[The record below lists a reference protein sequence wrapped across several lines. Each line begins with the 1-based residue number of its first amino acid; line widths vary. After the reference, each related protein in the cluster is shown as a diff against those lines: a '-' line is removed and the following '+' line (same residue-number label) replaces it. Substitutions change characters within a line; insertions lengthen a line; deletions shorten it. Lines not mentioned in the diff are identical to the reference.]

1 MPAEISGA
9 DTAWILVSSALV
21 MFMTPGLALFY
32 GGLVRTKN
40 VLATIMQS
48 FVALGVISIIWAV
61 VGYSLG
67 FAEGNKLFGYFDFFG
82 LQNVGAGPAVIA
94 GTELSIPGTTYMV
107 FQLMFAVITP
117 ALISGAF
124 AERMKFSGY
133 VMFISLWSIFVYAP
147 IAHWVWGGG
156 WLGLGDGNVQALD
169 FAGGTVVHINAGIAA
184 LACILYMGKR
194 KGYGKEAMHPHNVP
208 MVITGAAILWFGWF
222 GFNAGS
228 ALAANGLASA
238 AFVNTQ
244 LGAAGAL
251 VGWLIAEWGR
261 NKVPTTVGAATGAVA
276 GLVAITPAA
285 GFVEPW
291 AAIVIGLI
299 AGALCYAV
307 VALKPKLG
315 YDDSLDVV
323 GVHFV
328 GGLVGALLTGVFAT
342 ESIGGF
348 DGLLYGNAAQLGR
361 QAIAVV
367 ATIVYSFVVTMVIL
381 KVVDVTT
388 GLRVEEE
395 EELTG
400 LDVSQHAESAYTLID
415 VGTHKS

>member
-32 GGLVRTKN
+32 GGLVRSKN
-40 VLATIMQS
+40 VLTTIMQS

>member
-1 MPAEISGA
+1 MSGA